1 MNTKSQKLLTGVLV
15 LQGLLLAGQW
25 LGQPSLGQARGEGN
39 IMNPSERQI
48 QMIEELRALNGKVD
62 KLNSM
67 LAGGEVTVKVVKD
80 EKPQ

>member
-48 QMIEELRALNGKVD
+48 QMIEELRALNAKVD
-62 KLNSM
+62 KMNATLTS
-67 LAGGEVTVKVVKD
+67 GEMTVKVAKD
-80 EKPQ
+80 EKAQ